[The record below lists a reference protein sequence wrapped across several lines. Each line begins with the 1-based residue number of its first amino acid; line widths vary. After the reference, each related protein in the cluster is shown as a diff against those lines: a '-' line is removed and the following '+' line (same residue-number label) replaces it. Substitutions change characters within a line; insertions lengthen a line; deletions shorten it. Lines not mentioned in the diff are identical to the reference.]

1 MTSHELLAFSGALF
15 LMVIAPGPGVLA
27 CVSRALASGF
37 KMAAF
42 VAVGIMIGDMF
53 FLLMAIAGLSVIAEH
68 LGSLFYIIRYCGAAY
83 LIWLGYRT
91 WTSKAELRSSQSRKS
106 ASPKSCLLSGL
117 SITLGNPKAIAFYL
131 SFLPAF
137 IDIRRMSGSDVLI
150 TAGIIILTLT
160 VVLLSYS
167 YAANRVRDLFSGR
180 NAVRRLNRCAGAVMA
195 SVGLAIAVKE

>member
-1 MTSHELLAFSGALF
+1 MTSQELLTFSGALF

-42 VAVGIMIGDMF
+42 VAVGIMVGDIF
-53 FLLMAIAGLSVIAEH
+53 FLLMAITGLSVIAEH
-68 LGSLFYIIRYCGAAY
+68 LGSLFSVIRYLGAAY
-83 LIWLGYRT
+83 LIWLGFRT
-91 WTSKAELRSSQSRKS
+91 WTAKVDLRSFPSHKM

-150 TAGIIILTLT
+150 TAGIIILTLAA
-160 VVLLSYS
+160 VLLSYS
-167 YAANRVRDLFSGR
+167 YAANRVRGLFSSR
-180 NAVRRLNRCAGAVMA
+180 KAARRLNRCAGAVMA

>member
-1 MTSHELLAFSGALF
+1 MTSNELLTFTGALF

-27 CVSRALASGF
+27 CVSRAMASGF

-42 VAVGIMIGDMF
+42 VALGIMIGDMF

-68 LGSLFYIIRYCGAAY
+68 LGSLFSIIRYCGAAY
-83 LIWLGYRT
+83 LIWLGFRT

-150 TAGIIILTLT
+150 TAGIIILTLA
-160 VVLLSYS
+160 VVLATYS
-167 YAANRVRDLFSGR
+167 YAANHVRDLFNSKR
-180 NAVRRLNRCAGAVMA
+180 ATKNINRCAGAIMA
-195 SVGLAIAVKE
+195 SVGVAIAVKR